1 MYPAHPE
8 PAPLTPT
15 EPFVTGHR
23 LEFTYSTTAEP
34 HRARTKAILKR
45 HPEIRQLIGKN
56 PMTFWYALGI
66 VALQTALAYVLRAQP
81 WWLIVA
87 VAYFVGAFANH
98 ALFVVIH
105 EATHKLVFRHGT
117 ANIWTG
123 ILANLPLAVPAS
135 VSFSK
140 YHIKHHAFQGI
151 YELDADLPFHWEARL
166 VGRSW
171 WRKAVWL
178 ALFPIIEGV
187 RPMRLKEVPFWDR
200 WSVINILVQF
210 AFDAAVFVLFGPK
223 ALAYLALSLFFGIG
237 LHPLG
242 ARWVQR
248 HFVVEEGEQE
258 TYSYYGALNR
268 LALNV
273 GYHNEH
279 HDFPSVPWNKL
290 PQIKRAAP
298 EAYEG
303 LAYHRSWTRL
313 LFRFLFDPTLTLY
326 SRIVRQERG
335 KVALDDRVEHDQE
348 AVELPA
354 PSR

>member
-1 MYPAHPE
+1 M
-8 PAPLTPT
+8 T
-15 EPFVTGHR
+15 EPKLAFK
-23 LEFTYSTTAEP
+23 YSAQPEP

-45 HPEIRQLIGKN
+45 HPEVRDLIGKN

-66 VALQTALAYVLRAQP
+66 VAGQTALAIALRQQP
-81 WWLIVA
+81 WWLVLL

-105 EATHKLVFRHGT
+105 ECAHKLVFRHT
-117 ANIWTG
+117 AANIWTG
-123 ILANLPLAVPAS
+123 ILANFPLSVPAS
-135 VSFSK
+135 VSFTK
-140 YHIKHHAFQGI
+140 YHIKHHAFQGV

-178 ALFPIIEGV
+178 LLFPVIEGI

-200 WSVINILVQF
+200 WSVVNITLQF
-210 AFDAAVFVLFGPK
+210 AFDAAVLLLFGPK
-223 ALAYLALSLFFGIG
+223 ALAYLVLSLFFGIG

-248 HFVVEEGEQE
+248 HFLVEEGEQE

-279 HDFPSVPWNKL
+279 HDFPSVPWNNL
-290 PQIKRAAP
+290 PKVKEAAP
-298 EAYEG
+298 EVYDG
-303 LAYHRSWTRL
+303 LAYHQSWTKL
-313 LFRFLFDPTLTLY
+313 LFRFLFDPSLTLY

-335 KVALDDRVEHDQE
+335 KVELDDAVEHDRE
-348 AVELPA
+348 TATGTA
-354 PSR
+354 PPG